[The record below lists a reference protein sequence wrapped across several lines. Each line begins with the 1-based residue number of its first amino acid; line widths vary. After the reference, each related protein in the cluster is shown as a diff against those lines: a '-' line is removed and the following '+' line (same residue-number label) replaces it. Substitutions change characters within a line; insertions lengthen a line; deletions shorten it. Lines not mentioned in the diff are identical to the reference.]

1 MIKLIL
7 KKKQTIYFFSCEHI
21 FNIET
26 LKYMAQ
32 GEIIVET
39 QELKDYNYIT
49 ALNNDLNLFSNLTKT
64 DQYKSHDAEYDDGII
79 EIKERCTTD
88 RDNPKNGESWC
99 YAKEIFV
106 EEHKLRE
113 YAKYKEKNNW
123 KYINIFNASADTNE
137 ELIFVYDIR
146 EMARKKTLELSEKPI
161 YIKSMYGSDIP
172 PHYDKRWLIPT
183 IIDNKI
189 NPDLKIYAK
198 SRSTGKYK
206 EYTEE
211 IYRKFQNKLNSKQHM
226 MKRFDFPHK
235 DKNEK
240 DLRLFEIFR

>member
-1 MIKLIL
+1 M
-7 KKKQTIYFFSCEHI
+7 E
-21 FNIET
+21 
-26 LKYMAQ
+26 Q

-39 QELKDYNYIT
+39 QELKDYNYIN
-49 ALNNDLNLFSNLTKT
+49 ALNNDLNLFNGLTKT

-79 EIKERCTTD
+79 EIKERCTTN
-88 RDNPKNGESWC
+88 RKFPKNGESWC

-106 EEHKLRE
+106 EEQKLRE
-113 YAKYKEKNNW
+113 YAKYKKKNNW

-137 ELIFVYDIR
+137 ELIFLYDIR

-161 YIKSMYGSDIP
+161 YIQSMKGSDIP

-183 IIDNKI
+183 IIDGKI

-198 SRSTGKYK
+198 SKSTGKYK

-211 IYRKFQNKLNSKQHM
+211 IYRKFKDKLNSKQHM
-226 MKRFDFPHK
+226 MRRFDFPHTDKIQK
-235 DKNEK
+235 DM
-240 DLRLFEIFR
+240 RLYEIFS

>member
-1 MIKLIL
+1 
-7 KKKQTIYFFSCEHI
+7 
-21 FNIET
+21 
-26 LKYMAQ
+26 MAQ

-49 ALNNDLNLFSNLTKT
+49 ALNNDLNLFNNLTKT
-64 DQYKSHDAEYDDGII
+64 DQYQSHDAEYDNGII

-88 RDNPKNGESWC
+88 RKNPKNGESWC
-99 YAKEIFV
+99 YVKEIFV
-106 EEHKLRE
+106 EELKLRE

-146 EMARKKTLELSEKPI
+146 QMAAKKTLELSEKPI
-161 YIKSMYGSDIP
+161 YIQSMKGSNIP
-172 PHYDKRWLIPT
+172 PKKDERWLLPT
-183 IIDNKI
+183 VIDNQI

-198 SRSTGKYK
+198 SKSTGKYQEFTA
-206 EYTEE
+206 EY
-211 IYRKFQNKLNSKQHM
+211 YRKFKDKLTSKQHIM
-226 MKRFDFPHK
+226 RRFDFPHT

-240 DLRLFEIFR
+240 DLRLYSIFNA

>member
-1 MIKLIL
+1 MSK
-7 KKKQTIYFFSCEHI
+7 
-21 FNIET
+21 
-26 LKYMAQ
+26 

-39 QELKDYNYIT
+39 QELKDYNYIN
-49 ALNNDLNLFSNLTKT
+49 ALNNNLNLFSNLTKT

-79 EIKERCTTD
+79 EIKERCTTN

-99 YAKEIFV
+99 YAKEIFI

-161 YIKSMYGSDIP
+161 FIQSMKGSDIP
-172 PHYDKRWLIPT
+172 PHNDERWLIPT
-183 IIDNKI
+183 IIGNQI

-198 SRSTGKYK
+198 SKSTGKYQ
-206 EYTEE
+206 EFDEE
-211 IYRKFQNKLNSKQHM
+211 IYRKFKDKLISKQHM

-240 DLRLFEIFR
+240 DLRLYEIFR

>member
-1 MIKLIL
+1 MSK
-7 KKKQTIYFFSCEHI
+7 
-21 FNIET
+21 
-26 LKYMAQ
+26 

-49 ALNNDLNLFSNLTKT
+49 ALNNDLNLFSNLKKT

-79 EIKERCTTD
+79 EIKERCTTN
-88 RDNPKNGESWC
+88 RKFPKNGESWC
-99 YAKEIFV
+99 YSKYIFI
-106 EEHKLRE
+106 EEHKLKE
-113 YAKYKEKNNW
+113 FAKYKEKEHW
-123 KYINIFNASADTNE
+123 HYINIFTASADTNE

-161 YIKSMYGSDIP
+161 YIQSMKGSDIP

-226 MKRFDFPHK
+226 MRRFDFPHTDKIQK
-235 DKNEK
+235 DM
-240 DLRLFEIFR
+240 RLFEIFS

>member
-1 MIKLIL
+1 
-7 KKKQTIYFFSCEHI
+7 
-21 FNIET
+21 
-26 LKYMAQ
+26 MAQ

-49 ALNNDLNLFSNLTKT
+49 ALNNDLNLFSNLIKT

-88 RDNPKNGESWC
+88 RENPKNGESWC

-106 EEHKLRE
+106 EEQKLRE

-146 EMARKKTLELSEKPI
+146 EMARKKTLELSQKPI
-161 YIKSMYGSDIP
+161 YIQSMKGSDIP

-206 EYTEE
+206 EYTDE
-211 IYRKFQNKLNSKQHM
+211 IYRKFQDKLNCKQYM
-226 MKRFDFPHK
+226 MKRFDFAHTDKIQK
-235 DKNEK
+235 DM
-240 DLRLFEIFR
+240 RLFEIFR

>member
-1 MIKLIL
+1 
-7 KKKQTIYFFSCEHI
+7 
-21 FNIET
+21 
-26 LKYMAQ
+26 MAQ

-49 ALNNDLNLFSNLTKT
+49 ALNNDLNLFSNLRKT

-99 YAKEIFV
+99 YSKYIFI
-106 EEHKLRE
+106 EEHKLKE
-113 YAKYKEKNNW
+113 FAKYKEKEHW
-123 KYINIFNASADTNE
+123 YYINIFTASADTNE
-137 ELIFVYDIR
+137 ELIFLYDIR
-146 EMARKKTLELSEKPI
+146 EMARKKTLELSQKPI
-161 YIKSMYGSDIP
+161 YIQSMYGSDIP
-172 PHYDKRWLIPT
+172 PHFEQRWLIPT

-211 IYRKFQNKLNSKQHM
+211 HYRAFVEKLNSKQDM
-226 MKRFDFPHK
+226 MRRFNFPHTDKIQK
-235 DKNEK
+235 DM
-240 DLRLFEIFR
+240 RLYEIFR

>member
-1 MIKLIL
+1 MEKG
-7 KKKQTIYFFSCEHI
+7 K
-21 FNIET
+21 
-26 LKYMAQ
+26 
-32 GEIIVET
+32 IIVET
-39 QELKDYNYIT
+39 QELKDYNYIN
-49 ALNNDLNLFSNLTKT
+49 ALNNDLNLFNGLTKT

-79 EIKERCTTD
+79 EIKERCTTN

-106 EEHKLRE
+106 EEQKLRE

-161 YIKSMYGSDIP
+161 YIQSMYGSDIP

-183 IIDNKI
+183 VIDNKI

-206 EYTEE
+206 EYTDEH
-211 IYRKFQNKLNSKQHM
+211 YRAFVEKLNSKQHM
-226 MKRFDFPHK
+226 MRRFDFPHTDNIQK
-235 DKNEK
+235 DM
-240 DLRLFEIFR
+240 RLYEIFR

>member
-1 MIKLIL
+1 M
-7 KKKQTIYFFSCEHI
+7 E
-21 FNIET
+21 
-26 LKYMAQ
+26 Q
-32 GEIIVET
+32 GEIIVEA
-39 QELKDYNYIT
+39 QELKDYTYIT
-49 ALNNDLNLFSNLTKT
+49 ALNNDLNLFNNLTKT
-64 DQYKSHDAEYDDGII
+64 DQYKSHDAEYDNGII

-113 YAKYKEKNNW
+113 FAKYKEKNNW
-123 KYINIFNASADTNE
+123 TYINIFNASADTNE

-146 EMARKKTLELSEKPI
+146 QMVAKKTLELSEKNI
-161 YIKSMYGSDIP
+161 YIQSMKGSDIP
-172 PHYDKRWLIPT
+172 PHFEQRWLIPT
-183 IIDNKI
+183 IIDNQI

-211 IYRKFQNKLNSKQHM
+211 IYRKFQNKLNSKQYM

-240 DLRLFEIFR
+240 DMRLYEIFR

>member
-1 MIKLIL
+1 M
-7 KKKQTIYFFSCEHI
+7 T
-21 FNIET
+21 
-26 LKYMAQ
+26 Q
-32 GEIIVET
+32 GEITVET
-39 QELKDYNYIT
+39 QEQRDYTYIT

-64 DQYKSHDAEYDDGII
+64 DQYQSHDAEYDDGII
-79 EIKERCTTD
+79 EIKERSTTD

-137 ELIFVYDIR
+137 ELIFIYDIR
-146 EMARKKTLELSEKPI
+146 EIARKKTLELSKKPI
-161 YIKSMYGSDIP
+161 YIQSMKGSNIP
-172 PHYDKRWLIPT
+172 PHHDERWLIPT
-183 IIDNKI
+183 IIGNQI

-198 SRSTGKYK
+198 SKSTGKYQ
-206 EYTEE
+206 EFDEE
-211 IYRKFQNKLNSKQHM
+211 IYRKFKDKLISKQHIM
-226 MKRFDFPHK
+226 SAFNFPHK

-240 DLRLFEIFR
+240 DLRLYEIFR

>member
-1 MIKLIL
+1 
-7 KKKQTIYFFSCEHI
+7 
-21 FNIET
+21 
-26 LKYMAQ
+26 MAQ

-49 ALNNDLNLFSNLTKT
+49 ALNNDLNLFNNLTKT

-79 EIKERCTTD
+79 EIKERCTTN
-88 RDNPKNGESWC
+88 RKFPKNGESWC

-106 EEHKLRE
+106 EEQKLRE
-113 YAKYKEKNNW
+113 YAKYKEKEHW
-123 KYINIFNASADTNE
+123 QYINIFNASADTNE
-137 ELIFVYDIR
+137 ELIFLYDIR
-146 EMARKKTLELSEKPI
+146 EMVRKKTLELSEKPI
-161 YIKSMYGSDIP
+161 FIQSMKGSDIP

-183 IIDNKI
+183 IINNQI

-198 SRSTGKYK
+198 SKSTGKYQEFTA
-206 EYTEE
+206 EY
-211 IYRKFQNKLNSKQHM
+211 YRKFKEKLISKQHM
-226 MKRFDFPHK
+226 MRRFDFPHK

>member
-1 MIKLIL
+1 MK
-7 KKKQTIYFFSCEHI
+7 
-21 FNIET
+21 
-26 LKYMAQ
+26 Q

-64 DQYKSHDAEYDDGII
+64 DQYQSHDAEYDNGII
-79 EIKERCTTD
+79 EIKERCTA
-88 RDNPKNGESWC
+88 KNGESWC

-106 EEHKLRE
+106 EEQKLRE
-113 YAKYKEKNNW
+113 YAKYKEKEHW
-123 KYINIFNASADTNE
+123 HYINIFNASADTNE

-146 EMARKKTLELSEKPI
+146 QMVAKKTLELSEKNI
-161 YIKSMYGSDIP
+161 WIQSMKGSNIR

-183 IIDNKI
+183 VIGNQI

-198 SRSTGKYK
+198 SKSKGKYQ
-206 EYTEE
+206 EFTEE
-211 IYRKFQNKLNSKQHM
+211 LYRAFIEKLNSKQHM
-226 MKRFDFPHK
+226 MKRFDFPHT

-240 DLRLFEIFR
+240 DMRLYSIFNA

>member
-1 MIKLIL
+1 
-7 KKKQTIYFFSCEHI
+7 
-21 FNIET
+21 
-26 LKYMAQ
+26 MAQ

-49 ALNNDLNLFSNLTKT
+49 ELNNDLNLFSNLSKT
-64 DQYKSHDAEYDDGII
+64 DQYKSHDAEYDNGII
-79 EIKERCTTD
+79 EIKERCTA
-88 RDNPKNGESWC
+88 KNGESWC

-106 EEHKLRE
+106 EEQKLRE

-137 ELIFVYDIR
+137 ELIFIYDIR

-161 YIKSMYGSDIP
+161 YIQSMKGSDIK

-198 SRSTGKYK
+198 SKSTGKYK

-211 IYRKFQNKLNSKQHM
+211 IYRKFKDKLNSKQHM
-226 MKRFDFPHK
+226 MRIFDFPHTDKIQK
-235 DKNEK
+235 DM
-240 DLRLFEIFR
+240 RLYEIFR

>member
-1 MIKLIL
+1 MSK
-7 KKKQTIYFFSCEHI
+7 
-21 FNIET
+21 
-26 LKYMAQ
+26 

-39 QELKDYNYIT
+39 QELKDYTYIT
-49 ALNNDLNLFSNLTKT
+49 DLNNDLNLFNGLTKT

-99 YAKEIFV
+99 YSKYIFI
-106 EEHKLRE
+106 EEHKLKE
-113 YAKYKEKNNW
+113 FAKYKEKNNW

-137 ELIFVYDIR
+137 ELIFIYDIR
-146 EMARKKTLELSEKPI
+146 EMASKKTLELSQKPI

-172 PHYDKRWLIPT
+172 PHFEQRWLIPT
-183 IIDNKI
+183 VIDNKI

-198 SRSTGKYK
+198 SRSTGKYQ
-206 EYTEE
+206 EFDEG
-211 IYRKFQNKLNSKQHM
+211 IYRKFKDKLISKQHM

-240 DLRLFEIFR
+240 DLRLYEIFK

>member
-1 MIKLIL
+1 
-7 KKKQTIYFFSCEHI
+7 
-21 FNIET
+21 
-26 LKYMAQ
+26 MAQ
-32 GEIIVET
+32 GTIIVEA
-39 QELKDYNYIT
+39 QELKDYTYIT
-49 ALNNDLNLFSNLTKT
+49 ALNNDLNLFNNLTKT
-64 DQYKSHDAEYDDGII
+64 DQYQSHDAEYDDGII
-79 EIKERCTTD
+79 EIKERCTA
-88 RDNPKNGESWC
+88 KNGESWC
-99 YAKEIFV
+99 YVKEIFV
-106 EEHKLRE
+106 EELKLRE
-113 YAKYKEKNNW
+113 YAKYKEKEHW
-123 KYINIFNASADTNE
+123 HYINIFNASADTNE

-146 EMARKKTLELSEKPI
+146 QMVAKKTLELSEKNI
-161 YIKSMYGSDIP
+161 WIQSMKGSDIP

-211 IYRKFQNKLNSKQHM
+211 IYRKFQDKLNSKQHM

-240 DLRLFEIFR
+240 DMRLYEIFR

>member
-1 MIKLIL
+1 MSK
-7 KKKQTIYFFSCEHI
+7 
-21 FNIET
+21 
-26 LKYMAQ
+26 

-39 QELKDYNYIT
+39 QELKDYNYIN
-49 ALNNDLNLFSNLTKT
+49 ALNNDLNLFNNLTKT
-64 DQYKSHDAEYDDGII
+64 DQYKSHDAEYDNGII
-79 EIKERCTTD
+79 EIKERCTTN
-88 RDNPKNGESWC
+88 RKFPKNGESWC

-106 EEHKLRE
+106 EEQKLRE
-113 YAKYKEKNNW
+113 YAKYKEKEHW
-123 KYINIFNASADTNE
+123 HYINIFNASADTNE

-161 YIKSMYGSDIP
+161 YIQSMKGSDIP

-183 IIDNKI
+183 VIDNKI

-211 IYRKFQNKLNSKQHM
+211 IYRKFQDKLNSKQHM
-226 MKRFDFPHK
+226 MRRFDFPHTDKIQK
-235 DKNEK
+235 DM
-240 DLRLFEIFR
+240 RLYEIFS

>member
-1 MIKLIL
+1 
-7 KKKQTIYFFSCEHI
+7 
-21 FNIET
+21 
-26 LKYMAQ
+26 MAQ

-39 QELKDYNYIT
+39 QELKDYNYIN
-49 ALNNDLNLFSNLTKT
+49 ALNNDLNLFNGLTKT

-79 EIKERCTTD
+79 EIKERCTTN

-106 EEHKLRE
+106 EEQKLRE

-123 KYINIFNASADTNE
+123 KYINIFTASADTNE
-137 ELIFVYDIR
+137 ELIFIYDIR
-146 EMARKKTLELSEKPI
+146 QMVAKKTLELSEKPI
-161 YIKSMYGSDIP
+161 YIQSMKGSDIP

-226 MKRFDFPHK
+226 MRRFDFPHTDKIQK
-235 DKNEK
+235 DM
-240 DLRLFEIFR
+240 RLYEIFS

>member
-1 MIKLIL
+1 MEK
-7 KKKQTIYFFSCEHI
+7 
-21 FNIET
+21 
-26 LKYMAQ
+26 

-39 QELKDYNYIT
+39 QELKDYNYIN
-49 ALNNDLNLFSNLTKT
+49 ALNNDLNLFNGLTKT
-64 DQYKSHDAEYDDGII
+64 DQYKSHDAEYDNGII
-79 EIKERCTTD
+79 EIKERCTTN
-88 RDNPKNGESWC
+88 RKFPKNGESWC

-106 EEHKLRE
+106 EEQKLRE

-146 EMARKKTLELSEKPI
+146 EMVAKKTLELSEKPI
-161 YIKSMYGSDIP
+161 FIQSMKGSNIP

-198 SRSTGKYK
+198 SKSTGKYK
-206 EYTEE
+206 EYTDE
-211 IYRKFQNKLNSKQHM
+211 IYRKFKDKLNSKQHM
-226 MKRFDFPHK
+226 MRKFDFPHTDKIQK
-235 DKNEK
+235 DM
-240 DLRLFEIFR
+240 RLYEIFR

>member
-1 MIKLIL
+1 MG
-7 KKKQTIYFFSCEHI
+7 EW
-21 FNIET
+21 
-26 LKYMAQ
+26 
-32 GEIIVET
+32 EIIVET
-39 QELKDYNYIT
+39 QELKDYNYIN
-49 ALNNDLNLFSNLTKT
+49 ALNNDLNLFNGLTKT
-64 DQYKSHDAEYDDGII
+64 DQYKSHDAEYDNGII

-88 RDNPKNGESWC
+88 RKFPKNGESWC

-106 EEHKLRE
+106 EEQKLRE

-123 KYINIFNASADTNE
+123 KYINIFTASADTNE
-137 ELIFVYDIR
+137 ELIFIYDIR

-161 YIKSMYGSDIP
+161 YIQSMYGSDIP

-211 IYRKFQNKLNSKQHM
+211 IYRKFQDKLNSKQHM
-226 MKRFDFPHK
+226 MRRFDFPHTDKIQK
-235 DKNEK
+235 DMC
-240 DLRLFEIFR
+240 LFEIFS

>member
-1 MIKLIL
+1 
-7 KKKQTIYFFSCEHI
+7 
-21 FNIET
+21 
-26 LKYMAQ
+26 MAQ

-49 ALNNDLNLFSNLTKT
+49 ELNNDLNLFSNLSKT
-64 DQYKSHDAEYDDGII
+64 DQYKSHDAEYDNGII
-79 EIKERCTTD
+79 EIKERCTA
-88 RDNPKNGESWC
+88 KNGESWC

-106 EEHKLRE
+106 EEQKLRE

-161 YIKSMYGSDIP
+161 YIQSMKGSDIP

-211 IYRKFQNKLNSKQHM
+211 IYRKFQDKLNSKQHM
-226 MKRFDFPHK
+226 MKRFDFPHTDKIQK
-235 DKNEK
+235 DM
-240 DLRLFEIFR
+240 RLFEIFS

>member
-1 MIKLIL
+1 
-7 KKKQTIYFFSCEHI
+7 
-21 FNIET
+21 
-26 LKYMAQ
+26 MAQ

-49 ALNNDLNLFSNLTKT
+49 ELNNDLNLFSNLKKT

-79 EIKERCTTD
+79 EIKERCTTN
-88 RDNPKNGESWC
+88 RDKPKNGESWC

-106 EEHKLRE
+106 EEQKLRE

-137 ELIFVYDIR
+137 ELIFIYDIR

-161 YIKSMYGSDIP
+161 YIQSMKGSDIK

-198 SRSTGKYK
+198 SRSTGKYQ
-206 EYTEE
+206 EFDDE
-211 IYRKFQNKLNSKQHM
+211 IYRKFQDKLNSKQHM
-226 MKRFDFPHK
+226 MRRFDFPHTDKIQK
-235 DKNEK
+235 DM
-240 DLRLFEIFR
+240 RLFEIFR

>member
-1 MIKLIL
+1 
-7 KKKQTIYFFSCEHI
+7 
-21 FNIET
+21 
-26 LKYMAQ
+26 MAQ
-32 GEIIVET
+32 GEIIVEA
-39 QELKDYNYIT
+39 QEQRDYTYIA
-49 ALNNDLNLFSNLTKT
+49 ALNNDLNLFNNLTKT

-79 EIKERCTTD
+79 EIKERCTA
-88 RDNPKNGESWC
+88 KNGESWC

-106 EEHKLRE
+106 EEQKLRE

-146 EMARKKTLELSEKPI
+146 QMAAKKTLELSEKPI
-161 YIKSMYGSDIP
+161 YIKSMKGTNIP
-172 PHYDKRWLIPT
+172 PKRDERWLIPT
-183 IIDNKI
+183 VIGNKI

-198 SRSTGKYK
+198 SKSTGKYQEFTAEHYSKFK
-206 EYTEE
+206 E
-211 IYRKFQNKLNSKQHM
+211 KLISKQHIM
-226 MKRFDFPHK
+226 SAFNFPHK

>member
-1 MIKLIL
+1 MSK
-7 KKKQTIYFFSCEHI
+7 
-21 FNIET
+21 
-26 LKYMAQ
+26 

-39 QELKDYNYIT
+39 QELKDYTYIT
-49 ALNNDLNLFSNLTKT
+49 TLNNDLNLFNGLTKT

-99 YAKEIFV
+99 YSKYIFI
-106 EEHKLRE
+106 EEHKLKE
-113 YAKYKEKNNW
+113 FAKYKEKNNW

-146 EMARKKTLELSEKPI
+146 EMTRKKTLELSQKPI

-172 PHYDKRWLIPT
+172 PHFEQRWLIPT

-198 SRSTGKYK
+198 SRSTGKYQ
-206 EYTEE
+206 EFDEG
-211 IYRKFQNKLNSKQHM
+211 IYRKFKDKLISKQHM

-240 DLRLFEIFR
+240 DLRLYEIFS

>member
-1 MIKLIL
+1 MSK
-7 KKKQTIYFFSCEHI
+7 
-21 FNIET
+21 
-26 LKYMAQ
+26 

-49 ALNNDLNLFSNLTKT
+49 ALNNDLNLFSGLTKT
-64 DQYKSHDAEYDDGII
+64 DQYQSHDAEYDNGII

-88 RDNPKNGESWC
+88 RHNPKNGESWC
-99 YAKEIFV
+99 YAKDIFI

-146 EMARKKTLELSEKPI
+146 QMAAKKTLELSKKPI
-161 YIKSMYGSDIP
+161 WIQSMKGSDIP
-172 PHYDKRWLIPT
+172 PHHDERWLIPT
-183 IIDNKI
+183 VINNQI

-198 SRSTGKYK
+198 SKSTGKYQ
-206 EYTEE
+206 EFDEE
-211 IYRKFQNKLNSKQHM
+211 IYRKFKDKLISKQHIM
-226 MKRFDFPHK
+226 SAFNFPHK

-240 DLRLFEIFR
+240 DLRLYSIFNA